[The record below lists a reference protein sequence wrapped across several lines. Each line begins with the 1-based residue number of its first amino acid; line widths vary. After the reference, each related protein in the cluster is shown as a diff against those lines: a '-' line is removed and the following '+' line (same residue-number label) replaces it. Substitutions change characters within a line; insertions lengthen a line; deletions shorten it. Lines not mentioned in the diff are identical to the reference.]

1 MLIRAY
7 SPDDA
12 EATAQL
18 YRETIR
24 EVCKDDYTPG
34 QLRTWMSG
42 CDNLEAWNASL
53 LANGALVAEEDDEI
67 IGFGDIDETGYLDR
81 LFVHKDRQGEG
92 VGTAL
97 CGALEALAPGGVST
111 HASIT
116 ARPFFEAR
124 GYVVVSEN
132 VVARDGERL
141 VNYLMNKIPRVQ
153 YGSAVNEQIPCLVV
167 EGVTLSGN
175 P

>member
-18 YRETIR
+18 FRETVR
-24 EVCKDDYTPG
+24 EVCKDDYTPD
-34 QLRTWMSG
+34 QLRAWVSG
-42 CDNLEAWNASL
+42 CDDLDAWSASL
-53 LANGALVAEEDDEI
+53 LANGALVAEENGRVV
-67 IGFGDIDETGYLDR
+67 GFGDIDETGYLDR
-81 LFVHKDRQGEG
+81 LFVHKDHQGKG

-97 CGALEALAPGGVST
+97 CKSLEELASDSVST

-124 GYVVVSEN
+124 GYVVVSKN

-141 VNYLMNKIPRVQ
+141 VNYLMNKIPERSTVPPSTSRFRV
-153 YGSAVNEQIPCLVV
+153 
-167 EGVTLSGN
+167 
-175 P
+175 

>member
-7 SPDDA
+7 TPDDA

-18 YRETIR
+18 FRETIR

-34 QLRTWMSG
+34 QLRAWMSG
-42 CDNLEAWNASL
+42 CDDLEAWNASL
-53 LANGALVAEEDDEI
+53 LANGALVAEEDDGI

-81 LFVHKDRQGEG
+81 LFVHKDHQGEG

-97 CGALEALAPGGVST
+97 CAALEALARGGVST

-124 GYVVVSEN
+124 GYAVIEN
-132 VVARDGERL
+132 NIVERDGETL
-141 VNYLMNKIPRVQ
+141 VNCLMVKQPATERE
-153 YGSAVNEQIPCLVV
+153 S
-167 EGVTLSGN
+167 
-175 P
+175 

>member
-1 MLIRAY
+1 MMIRAY
-7 SPDDA
+7 SQNDC

-18 YRETIR
+18 FRDTIL
-24 EVCKDDYTPG
+24 EVCRDDYTPG
-34 QLRTWMSG
+34 QLRAWVSG
-42 CDNLEAWNASL
+42 CDDLAAWSASL
-53 LANGALVAEEDDEI
+53 RANGALVAEEDGRI

-81 LFVHKDRQGEG
+81 LFVHKDHREKGI
-92 VGTAL
+92 GTAL
-97 CGALEALAPGGVST
+97 CEALEAIAPSGVST

-124 GYVVVSEN
+124 GYEVVSEN

-141 VNYLMNKIPRVQ
+141 VNYLMNKIPRAQ
-153 YGSAVNEQIPCLVV
+153 YGSAVNEQISFLVV

-175 P
+175 L

>member
-18 YRETIR
+18 FRETIR
-24 EVCKDDYTPG
+24 EVCKDDYTPR

-42 CDNLEAWNASL
+42 CDDLEAWNASL
-53 LANGALVAEEDDEI
+53 LANCALIAEEDGRI
-67 IGFGDIDETGYLDR
+67 IGFGDIDENGYLDR
-81 LFVHKDRQGEG
+81 LFVHKDHQGEG
-92 VGTAL
+92 IGTAL

-124 GYVVVSEN
+124 GYIVEEEN
-132 VVARDGERL
+132 IVERDGETL
-141 VNYLMNKIPRVQ
+141 INYLMKKSPERSTAPPSTSRFRV
-153 YGSAVNEQIPCLVV
+153 
-167 EGVTLSGN
+167 
-175 P
+175 

>member
-24 EVCKDDYTPG
+24 EVCRDDYTPG

-97 CGALEALAPGGVST
+97 CEALEAIVPSGVST

-116 ARPFFEAR
+116 ARPFFETR
-124 GYVVVSEN
+124 GYIVEKEN
-132 VVARDGERL
+132 IVDRDGETL
-141 VNYLMNKIPRVQ
+141 INYLMKKLPRAQ